1 MAERNREDEEGLST
15 DEGVHPHSGTRI
27 GTDPGHGAAV
37 DISGGPGGNTGW
49 GALPKGMGTDDD
61 SDGRAKDETGGD
73 DAAPEA
79 SEPRI
84 GAEHGQLADS
94 GVSTGPVGHGNG

>member
-1 MAERNREDEEGLST
+1 MAEQDREDEEHLST
-15 DEGVHPHSGTRI
+15 DDGIRPHSGTRI

-37 DISGGPGGNTGW
+37 DISGGPGGSTGS
-49 GALPKGMGTDDD
+49 GAWPKGMGTSDDT
-61 SDGRAKDETGGD
+61 DGLAAAETGSD
-73 DAAPEA
+73 DATSEA

>member
-1 MAERNREDEEGLST
+1 MST
-15 DEGVHPHSGTRI
+15 DNGIRPHSGTHI

-37 DISGGPGGNTGW
+37 DISGGPDGSTGW
-49 GALPKGMGTDDD
+49 GALLKGTGTNDE
-61 SDGRAKDETGGD
+61 SKGRARNETGGD
-73 DAAPEA
+73 ATAPEA

>member
-1 MAERNREDEEGLST
+1 MAEQGREDEAGLST
-15 DEGVHPHSGTRI
+15 DEGIHPHSGTRI

-37 DISGGPGGNTGW
+37 DISGGPGGSTGA
-49 GALPKGMGTDDD
+49 GAWPKDMGTSDDT
-61 SDGRAKDETGGD
+61 DGRAAAETGRGD
-73 DAAPEA
+73 ATPEA

-94 GVSTGPVGHGNG
+94 GVSTGPVGHGDG

>member
-1 MAERNREDEEGLST
+1 MAEQDREDEAGLST

-37 DISGGPGGNTGW
+37 DISGGPGGSTGS
-49 GALPKGMGTDDD
+49 GAWPKGMGTSDDT
-61 SDGRAKDETGGD
+61 DGRAASETGGG

-94 GVSTGPVGHGNG
+94 GVSTGSV